1 MKVAVVNWIDS
12 RSDDGW
18 VERKYLEM
26 RPAEITTIGLIAC
39 ETKDVLCVAL
49 SKDKASGQLSGLI
62 YIPQRCI
69 TSRDIIIDDEK
80 EVH

>member
-18 VERKYLEM
+18 VERERLDM
-26 RPAEITTIGLIAC
+26 RPADITSVGEIVD
-39 ETKDVLCVAL
+39 ETKDILCLAL
-49 SKDKASGQLSGLI
+49 SRDRVSGQVSGLI

-69 TSRDIIIDDEK
+69 TSKDIIIDEDGE
-80 EVH
+80 

>member
-18 VERKYLEM
+18 VEHERLDM
-26 RPAEITTIGLIAC
+26 RPAEITTVGMLVN
-39 ETKDVLCVAL
+39 ETADILCLAL
-49 SKDKASGQLSGLI
+49 SKDRVSEQVSGLI

-69 TSRDIIIDDEK
+69 TSRDIITD
-80 EVH
+80 